1 MIKPLSD
8 LKMKLKSYIV
18 WLDMINRRTLQSQKP
33 ITNIKR
39 YIFVKQVCG
48 VLIETTLHCRDQGC
62 VWNAYLNNISAWS
75 EQIQTVG
82 QIRIIYFTQIQ
93 YK

>member
-8 LKMKLKSYIV
+8 LKKKLKSYIV

-48 VLIETTLHCRDQGC
+48 VLIEPTLHCRDQGC
-62 VWNAYLNNISAWS
+62 VSGMLILITSLP
-75 EQIQTVG
+75 G
-82 QIRIIYFTQIQ
+82 QSK
-93 YK
+93 YKQSDKSG